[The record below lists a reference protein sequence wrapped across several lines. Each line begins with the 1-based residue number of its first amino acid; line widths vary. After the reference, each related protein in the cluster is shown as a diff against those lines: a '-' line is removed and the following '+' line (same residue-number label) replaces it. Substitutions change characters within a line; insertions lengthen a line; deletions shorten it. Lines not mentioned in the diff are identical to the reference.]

1 MVILYICNFDAK
13 KAIKWLIVFWCCA
26 IVNAIDI
33 IRVLNVFLERV
44 FLDSAEFADYAPR
57 ALILGISL

>member
-13 KAIKWLIVFWCCA
+13 KAIKWLIVFRCCA

-33 IRVLNVFLERV
+33 IRVLNVFL
-44 FLDSAEFADYAPR
+44 DSAEFADDTPR
-57 ALILGISL
+57 ALILGIAL